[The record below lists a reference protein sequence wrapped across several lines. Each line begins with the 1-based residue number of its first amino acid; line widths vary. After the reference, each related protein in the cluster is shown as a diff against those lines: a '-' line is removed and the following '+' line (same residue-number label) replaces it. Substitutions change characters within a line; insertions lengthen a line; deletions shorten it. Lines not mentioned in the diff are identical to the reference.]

1 MSKNPP
7 KLTMGG
13 VPVKP
18 AHVPRPAARLVQKT
32 AEQEAKAT
40 AKALKAISARNRATH
55 TAGARQ
61 ISNMSSRQIYNPTAD
76 LNTVR
81 PGAEQFLSIPSRM
94 GNTLHYRDGRA
105 VHIDDTRSNT

>member
-1 MSKNPP
+1 MTKNPP

-18 AHVPRPAARLVQKT
+18 AHVPRPAARLVKKT
-32 AEQEAKAT
+32 PEQEAKAI
-40 AKALKAISARNRATH
+40 AKSLKAAWASNRATH

-61 ISNMSSRQIYNPTAD
+61 ISNMSSRKPYNPLVD
-76 LNTVR
+76 QNTVR

-105 VHIDDTRSNT
+105 VHIDDTGSNT

>member
-7 KLTMGG
+7 KLSMGG

-18 AHVPRPAARLVQKT
+18 AHVPRPAARLVKKT
-32 AEQEAKAT
+32 PEQEAAAA

-61 ISNMSSRQIYNPTAD
+61 ISNMSSRKPYNPVVD
-76 LNTVR
+76 QQVVR
-81 PGAEQFLSIPSRM
+81 PGSEQFLSIPSRM
-94 GNTLHYRDGRA
+94 GNTLHFRDGRA
-105 VHIDDTRSNT
+105 VHIDDTGSTT